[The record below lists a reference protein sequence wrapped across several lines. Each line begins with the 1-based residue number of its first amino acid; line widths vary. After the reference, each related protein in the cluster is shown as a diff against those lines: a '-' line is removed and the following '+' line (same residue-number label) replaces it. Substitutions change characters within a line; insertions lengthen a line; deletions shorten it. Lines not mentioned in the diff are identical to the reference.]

1 MAGLTS
7 IGYVCVLSLFSM
19 VVVGHKNDRVC
30 FPSPTTGSP
39 ETVRVPASSQHPSF
53 ATSVK
58 IIHKYINGDGYE
70 LVQIIREA
78 VIIINSGER
87 HVETLNARSF
97 SDATPR
103 ELMLEF
109 NGNVVTVAIGKY
121 HQYYN
126 SVTLETK
133 TEWTCERTSVVLG
146 AVITTAFSENGS
158 YRNDQIT
165 WLQDF
170 IDIKVANK
178 YRPIS
183 QEQDLE
189 CFDIVFP
196 SVVAEAQER
205 NSGPNATLR
214 VIQMSHEPTYDRA
227 RALRPRN
234 YPHSR
239 FIMTFSEGEKRVLQ
253 INYDPSAGGLNL
265 KNKNPRNVTI
275 LFRDGKFHI
284 AMARL
289 IYMRMVQSGVGNEY
303 WTCIDG

>member
-1 MAGLTS
+1 MFFFFINPWLCTCKVCQTQLICLILNEYLTRPRQARLIS
-7 IGYVCVLSLFSM
+7 EWVVFEMPFSSTCHD
-19 VVVGHKNDRVC
+19 GDRVL
-30 FPSPTTGSP
+30 
-39 ETVRVPASSQHPSF
+39 
-53 ATSVK
+53 
-58 IIHKYINGDGYE
+58 HKYTNGDGYE

-97 SDATPR
+97 SDSNPR

-109 NGNVVTVAIGKY
+109 DGNVVTVAIGKY

-126 SVTLETK
+126 SVTLEIK
-133 TEWTCERTSVVLG
+133 TEWTCERTSVGLG
-146 AVITTAFSENGS
+146 AVIRTVFSENGS
-158 YRNDQIT
+158 NRNDQIT

-178 YRPIS
+178 YQPIS

-196 SVVAEAQER
+196 SVVVEAQER
-205 NSGPNATLR
+205 NSGPSATLR
-214 VIQMSHEPTYDRA
+214 VSQRSHEPIYGLA
-227 RALRPRN
+227 RWRMDHCHR
-234 YPHSR
+234 R
-239 FIMTFSEGEKRVLQ
+239 FMLTFSEGERQVLQ
-253 INYDPSAGGLNL
+253 INYDPSAGGLVL

-289 IYMRMVQSGVGNEY
+289 IDKKIGLLGVDNEH
-303 WTCIDG
+303 WTCTEG